1 MALWLYAGLTEQLP
15 ESARNL
21 IAGERRPRVLPMSAL
36 ELAYMHEIGRAR
48 DPAPMMLAALRQ
60 SIGLEIADVPFAR
73 LTETAIGLSW
83 TRDPFDRL
91 IAAHAIVADAPLVT
105 ADRTLLEHLPLATWG

>member
-1 MALWLYAGLTEQLP
+1 MTERFP
-15 ESARNL
+15 EAVRAL
-21 IAGERRPRVLPMSAL
+21 IASHQLRISPLSTL

-48 DPAPMMLAALRQ
+48 DSAPTMLAALRQ
-60 SIGLEIADVPFAR
+60 SVGLEVDDISTSGLADAAVD
-73 LTETAIGLSW
+73 LSW

-105 ADRTLLEHLPLATWG
+105 ADRTILTNLPQATWD